1 MKYKSKA
8 AYQKANAYRH
18 IHGIKSK
25 SKTVIIAGHK
35 HKVKHTRKSK

>member
-8 AYQKANAYRH
+8 AYMKANAYRH

-25 SKTVIIAGHK
+25 AKTVTIAGHK